1 MPVKDF
7 FRKIQPVQL
16 YVVLTLTVLFFIVE
30 LIVSH
35 LTHALTLLMDS
46 YHMLCHIMALVGC
59 ITTIK
64 VSHTGGILIYSYTVW
79 SSGKLC
85 KTNNQCHDIRPTINY
100 FLLLIEINISL
111 RDIGQ
116 ASDRYYMVCQV
127 QNRLISSKQ
136 KKKMKCYL

>member
-7 FRKIQPVQL
+7 FRKLQPVQL

-46 YHMLCHIMALVGC
+46 YHMLCNILALVGC

-64 VSHTGGILIYSYTVW
+64 VSHTTCV
-79 SSGKLC
+79 
-85 KTNNQCHDIRPTINY
+85 
-100 FLLLIEINISL
+100 F
-111 RDIGQ
+111 
-116 ASDRYYMVCQV
+116 
-127 QNRLISSKQ
+127 
-136 KKKMKCYL
+136 MK